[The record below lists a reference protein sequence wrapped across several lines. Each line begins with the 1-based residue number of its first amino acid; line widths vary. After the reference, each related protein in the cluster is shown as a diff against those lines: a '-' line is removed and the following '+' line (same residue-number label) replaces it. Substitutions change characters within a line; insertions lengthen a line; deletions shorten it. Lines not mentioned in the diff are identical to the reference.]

1 MKNIWIKPGDA
12 ARILRACG
20 VVAIPTVTVD
30 GLAGVAFNETA
41 LAKIFEA
48 KKRPTFDPLILHI
61 ASLEDVEK
69 IAAIFPEK
77 AQKLAEKYWPG
88 PLTLVLP
95 KKECVPDL
103 ATSSLP
109 SVAIRF
115 PVHPIAQEIIRL
127 TGAPLAAPS
136 ANLFKHISP
145 TTAEHVYEQLADR
158 IDGIVDGGSCAVGVE
173 STIVSFTEEIP
184 VLLRPG
190 AITLEMLQEC
200 IGEVKVKKPT
210 SAPGKAMQ
218 APGMMDS
225 HYQPKTPLIYN
236 PPKEMVFPP
245 RTARLAFGK
254 TESLLPITLN
264 LSESGNFVEAT
275 ANLYAYMH
283 QLDDACYD
291 LIVVDPIPLEGL
303 GVALNDRLRR
313 ASIKGNL

>member
-12 ARILRACG
+12 ARILRAGG
-20 VVAIPTVTVD
+20 VVAIPTETVY

-69 IAAIFPEK
+69 IAAVFPEK

-136 ANLFKHISP
+136 ANLFKHI
-145 TTAEHVYEQLADR
+145 V
-158 IDGIVDGGSCAVGVE
+158 
-173 STIVSFTEEIP
+173 
-184 VLLRPG
+184 
-190 AITLEMLQEC
+190 
-200 IGEVKVKKPT
+200 
-210 SAPGKAMQ
+210 
-218 APGMMDS
+218 
-225 HYQPKTPLIYN
+225 
-236 PPKEMVFPP
+236 
-245 RTARLAFGK
+245 
-254 TESLLPITLN
+254 
-264 LSESGNFVEAT
+264 NFEAT
-275 ANLYAYMH
+275 AVN
-283 QLDDACYD
+283 
-291 LIVVDPIPLEGL
+291 E
-303 GVALNDRLRR
+303 NDFNSNKR
-313 ASIKGNL
+313 